1 MKVKLI
7 REASIKHAAGEIVE
21 VSPVE
26 RDFLV
31 SVGSAL
37 DVVDEAVESTKDT
50 PAPKPKRTATRAK
63 K

>member
-21 VSPVE
+21 VSQVQ

-37 DVVDEAVESTKDT
+37 DVVDEADNTKDT
-50 PAPKPKRTATRAK
+50 TAPKPKRTPRAK

>member
-7 REASIKHAAGEIVE
+7 REARIRHAAGEIVE
-21 VSPVE
+21 VSSVE

-31 SVGSAL
+31 STGSAV
-37 DVVDEAVESTKDT
+37 DVVDEADKTKDT
-50 PAPKPKRTATRAK
+50 PAKPKKTATRVK